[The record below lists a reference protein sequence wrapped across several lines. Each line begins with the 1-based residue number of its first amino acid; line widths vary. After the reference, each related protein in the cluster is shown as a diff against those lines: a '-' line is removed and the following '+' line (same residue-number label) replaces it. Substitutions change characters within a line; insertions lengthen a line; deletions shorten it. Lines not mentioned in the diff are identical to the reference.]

1 MLPIIDNWLVHQP
14 WYAGEQTE
22 RKMVIAFAMDKG
34 RVDYPLVSER
44 VKNWHAVTTVGDRH
58 WLRRRIGGG
67 MEVVDPSPQSV
78 SVQDPSEELGKLH
91 LAGELLRS
99 AYRPAIA
106 SAAETTASSS
116 AQLGVLSGRF
126 RLRAATQTESSGT
139 ESSTDTETDEDGT
152 QLASSIAR
160 AIDEGDEVE
169 ATSEPPRLDQ
179 VVQDGVEDKLK
190 KEDDEDETKEA
201 YWNSAKWIDPVFRYS
216 DEKRLFRELLGVG
229 VDVEDHT
236 VDVDAAVKVNT
247 VAADV
252 ELPLTFDP
260 CWNQTSVS
268 KRAFLYY
275 PQDVVVPVPTAFYFD
290 ERAASSQ
297 NRTRLLFYAASVNSC
312 TRRLVSDVARI
323 KKWNQWEWV
332 EEFLLAEDHN
342 HNHNHKPQPEPQQL
356 QKQQEAEASSQLPVR
371 NSILVLDKVVERD
384 VWRSFMYET
393 KYCLVPDGFSSV
405 SARLYEVILHG
416 CVPVLIT
423 DAFHG
428 AFEHSVPWLRFAVF
442 VSRRDV
448 PRIPDILVGVS
459 EAEYLRKFETIRSI
473 HAVFHEETGQFWA
486 ALFRELEARK
496 RRAWGGDS
504 DSDLENPIIS
514 AEEGGAGG
522 RGQDGGEE
530 L

>member
-1 MLPIIDNWLVHQP
+1 
-14 WYAGEQTE
+14 
-22 RKMVIAFAMDKG
+22 MVIAFAMDKG

-44 VKNWHAVTTVGDRH
+44 VKSWHAVTTVGDRH
-58 WLRRRIGGG
+58 WLRRRIGIG
-67 MEVVDPSPQSV
+67 MEEVVDPSPQSV
-78 SVQDPSEELGKLH
+78 SVQDPSEELGQLH

-126 RLRAATQTESSGT
+126 RLRAGAQTESST
-139 ESSTDTETDEDGT
+139 ESSTETETDEDGT
-152 QLASSIAR
+152 QLASSIAQ
-160 AIDEGDEVE
+160 AIDEGDEAQ
-169 ATSEPPRLDQ
+169 ATSEPPRFDQ

-201 YWNSAKWIDPVFRYS
+201 YWDSAKWIDPVFRYS

-229 VDVEDHT
+229 VDVEDHG
-236 VDVDAAVKVNT
+236 VDVDVDVKVNT
-247 VAADV
+247 VAAGV

-290 ERAASSQ
+290 ERAASPQ

-332 EEFLLAEDHN
+332 EEPLLAEDRN
-342 HNHNHKPQPEPQQL
+342 DHNHNHKPQPEPQQL
-356 QKQQEAEASSQLPVR
+356 QKEQEQEANSQLPVR

-442 VSRRDV
+442 VARRDV
-448 PRIPDILVGVS
+448 PRIPDILVGIPD
-459 EAEYLRKFETIRSI
+459 AEYLRKFDTIRSI

-496 RRAWGGDS
+496 RRGLGGDPDF
-504 DSDLENPIIS
+504 DSDLVV
-514 AEEGGAGG
+514 AEGAGAGG
-522 RGQDGGEE
+522 RGQDVGEE
-530 L
+530 V